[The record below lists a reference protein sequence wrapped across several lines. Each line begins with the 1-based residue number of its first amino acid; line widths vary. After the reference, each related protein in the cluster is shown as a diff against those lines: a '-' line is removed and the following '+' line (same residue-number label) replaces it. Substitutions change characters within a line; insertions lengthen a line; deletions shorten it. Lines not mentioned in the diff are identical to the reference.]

1 MENLTVGFIDDLY
14 SFMSDGISE
23 VEEEQARRCL
33 IDYLAVTY
41 SGCATNASKI
51 QPYLQDHP
59 GNYTV
64 YGLDCTVDLHAAVL
78 VNAFHSHLLELDDGN
93 RVAMTHLGA
102 PIFSTL
108 LAVAEK
114 ENLSLKDIFYG
125 AVAGYEAAV
134 RIGSAIQPSHKRKGF
149 HVTGTCSTIG
159 CAVGTAVMLGY
170 DKAELSNVL
179 SAAAT
184 SGAGLLEVITGK
196 SGQKPYNIAHAAQ
209 AGMDAALFGK
219 YFAGPDDILGGPR
232 GFLRCFSDAFRE
244 EALFGKRDNPAILR
258 IYRKPYAACRHC
270 HAPIEAA
277 LFLREEAGLEIS
289 EIDQIFVDTY
299 DLAVYGHDH
308 CQIEGVN
315 SAKMSI
321 PYGIAAALVY
331 GSAGMEMFTLEKTVD
346 SALQT
351 VMDKVHVT
359 AREEL
364 SALVPDKRVA
374 IVKLVLKNGE
384 AITKRVDYPKGEPE
398 NPMDLHDLQDKL
410 RSLLVYTG
418 YPEEFGNRILRLTED
433 RERKMKDF
441 LEALRGGPVE

>member
-1 MENLTVGFIDDLY
+1 MENVTVGFIDDLY
-14 SFMSDGISE
+14 DFMSNGISAE
-23 VEEEQARRCL
+23 VEEQARRCF
-33 IDYLAVTY
+33 IDYLGVVC
-41 SGCATNASKI
+41 SGCAINRSRI
-51 QPYLQDHP
+51 QSFLLEHP

-64 YGLDCTVDLHAAVL
+64 YGWNHTVDFHTAVL

-114 ENLSLKDIFYG
+114 ENRLLKDVFYG

-159 CAVGTAVMLGY
+159 SAIGTAFMLGY
-170 DKAELSNVL
+170 DQTELSNVL

-196 SGQKPYNIAHAAQ
+196 SCQKPYNIAHAAQ
-209 AGMDAALFGK
+209 AGLDAALFGK
-219 YFAGPDDILGGPR
+219 YFVGPDDILGGSR
-232 GFLRCFSDAFRE
+232 GFLRCFSDEFQE
-244 EALFGKRDNPAILR
+244 KMLFGNRDNPAIMR

-277 LFLREEAGLEIS
+277 LLLREEASVNIS
-289 EIDQIFVDTY
+289 EIDQILVDTY

-308 CQIEGVN
+308 CQVEGVN

-321 PYGIAAALVY
+321 PYGIATAFVY
-331 GSAGMEMFTLEKTVD
+331 GNAGMEMFTLEKTKD
-346 SALQT
+346 PALQQI
-351 VMDKVHVT
+351 MDKVHVT

-374 IVKLVLKNGE
+374 IVKLVLKDGQT
-384 AITKRVDYPKGEPE
+384 ITKRVDYPKGEPE
-398 NPMDLHDLQDKL
+398 NPMNLIDLQDKL
-410 RSLLVYTG
+410 LSLLAYTG
-418 YPEEFGNRILRLTED
+418 FSKEYGNQILRLTEN
-433 RERKMKDF
+433 RERQVKEF
-441 LEALRGGPVE
+441 LESLRGGQME

>member
-1 MENLTVGFIDDLY
+1 MENLTERFIKDLY
-14 SFMSDGISE
+14 DFLSDALSDAA
-23 VEEEQARRCL
+23 EEQAKHCF
-33 IDYLAVTY
+33 IDYLAVTC
-41 SGCATNASKI
+41 SGCAINAQKVK
-51 QPYLQDHP
+51 PYLQANP
-59 GNYTV
+59 GNYSI
-64 YGLDCTVDLHAAVL
+64 YGLKDTTDLHTAVL
-78 VNAFHSHLLELDDGN
+78 VNAFHSHILELDDGN

-114 ENLSLKDIFYG
+114 ENLGLKDIFYG
-125 AVAGYEAAV
+125 AVAAYEAAV

-159 CAVGTAVMLGY
+159 CAVGTAAMLGY
-170 DKAELSNVL
+170 NKEELSNVL

-184 SGAGLLEVITGK
+184 SGSGLLEVITGK
-196 SGQKPYNIAHAAQ
+196 SQQKPYNIAHAAS

-219 YFAGPDDILGGPR
+219 YFAGPADILGGDR
-232 GFLRCFSDAFRE
+232 GFLRCFSDEFHE
-244 EALFGKRDNPAILR
+244 EALFENWDNPAILR

-277 LFLREEAGLEIS
+277 LLLREEAGLEIS

-321 PYGIAAALVY
+321 PYGIATALVY
-331 GSAGMEMFTLEKTVD
+331 GSAGMEMFTPEKTAD
-346 SALQT
+346 PALQP
-351 VMDKVHVT
+351 VMDKIQVT
-359 AREEL
+359 AMEEL

-374 IVKLVLKNGE
+374 IVKLVLKNGKT
-384 AITKRVDYPKGEPE
+384 ITKRVDYPKGEPE

-410 RSLLVYTG
+410 QSLLVYTG
-418 YPEEFGNRILRLTED
+418 YPEEFGDRILRLTED
-433 RERKMKDF
+433 REGKVKDF
-441 LEALRGGPVE
+441 LKALRGGSVE

>member
-1 MENLTVGFIDDLY
+1 MENLTVKFIDDLY
-14 SFMSDGISE
+14 ESISDGISE
-23 VEEEQARRCL
+23 AEEEQARRCL
-33 IDYLAVTY
+33 LDYLAVTY
-41 SGCATNASKI
+41 SGCAMNASKI
-51 QPYLQDHP
+51 QPYIQDHP
-59 GNYTV
+59 GSYTV

-78 VNAFHSHLLELDDGN
+78 LNAFHSHILELDDGN

-114 ENLSLKDIFYG
+114 ENLPLKKVFIG

-159 CAVGTAVMLGY
+159 AAIGTAAMLGY
-170 DKAELSNVL
+170 DKRELSNVL

-219 YFAGPDDILGGPR
+219 YFAAPDDILGGPR
-232 GFLRCFSDAFRE
+232 GFLRCFSDTFRE
-244 EALFGKRDNPAILR
+244 EALFGNHDNPAILR

-277 LFLREEAGLEIS
+277 LLLREEAGPGMP
-289 EIDQIFVDTY
+289 EIDQILVDTY

-321 PYGIAAALVY
+321 PYSIAAALVY
-331 GSAGMEMFTLEKTVD
+331 GSAGMEMFTSEKISD
-346 SALQT
+346 PALQL
-351 VMDKVHVT
+351 VADKVHVS

-364 SALVPDKRVA
+364 SALVPDKRAA
-374 IVKLVLKNGE
+374 IVSLVLKNGQTI
-384 AITKRVDYPKGEPE
+384 AKRVDYPKGEPE
-398 NPMDLHDLQDKL
+398 NPMDLQDLQEKL
-410 RSLLVYTG
+410 LSLLVYTG
-418 YPEEFGNRILRLTED
+418 YPEELGNRILRLMED

-441 LEALRGGPVE
+441 LEALRGGSV